1 MSSQLWVFQE
11 RCPGKTMF
19 IYVKRTLEFSDTEC
33 WEMCGKEGGW
43 DRVSFQCASSCLAGL
58 LSQGST
64 SHVQTIKP
72 AMEWRLASMHAR
84 GFAGRRVAGK
94 HASRQAS
101 TSEL

>member
-1 MSSQLWVFQE
+1 
-11 RCPGKTMF
+11 MF
-19 IYVKRTLEFSDTEC
+19 TFVKRTLEFSDTEC
-33 WEMCGKEGGW
+33 WEMRGKEGGW
-43 DRVSFQCASSCLAGL
+43 GRVSFQCASSCLAGL

-72 AMEWRLASMHAR
+72 AMEGRLARMHAG
-84 GFAGRRVAGK
+84 GFAGRCVAGK